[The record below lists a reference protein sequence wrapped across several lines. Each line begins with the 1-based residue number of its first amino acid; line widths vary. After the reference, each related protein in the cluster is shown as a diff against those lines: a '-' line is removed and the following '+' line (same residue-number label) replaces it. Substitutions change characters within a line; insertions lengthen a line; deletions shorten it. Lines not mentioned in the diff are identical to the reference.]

1 VNFKFY
7 LQNIKGNHT
16 LYRKLKRTEMIFRYW
31 IWLFASSKD
40 IGVMIMEPLREGSTA
55 IKVPLEIKSIWEQAD
70 SGGAGDS

>member
-1 VNFKFY
+1 
-7 LQNIKGNHT
+7 
-16 LYRKLKRTEMIFRYW
+16 MIFRYW